1 MDDFQKALRE
11 EFLRV
16 LDLARVLEKETGL
29 SLNLLLEVLST
40 IHLSMEID
48 VLVEHIANLIQ
59 GYTAPTEDEDLI
71 DYV

>member
-59 GYTAPTEDEDLI
+59 GYTAPPEDEDLV

>member
-1 MDDFQKALRE
+1 MK
-11 EFLRV
+11 V
-16 LDLARVLEKETGL
+16 LDLARDLERETGL

-48 VLVEHIANLIQ
+48 LLNEQIANLIE
-59 GYTAPTEDEDLI
+59 GYTTPPADEDLV